1 LGAIGVINPLVN
13 ERNPTVSIAA
23 RGAPADGQLGHE
35 LRRCQDQLQLVFD
48 LSSQLASGPDFD
60 ALQSVLLRR
69 YGAMLQSE
77 AVYLDR
83 AGCCM
88 SVPPEEPET
97 RRVEPAPDRLREVL
111 ARVVERVRREGRPQ
125 VVSAG
130 ETARL
135 NGAHVLLAALPSTEG
150 ETGVVVAL
158 REPGAP
164 PFAENDVRA
173 SEAMLG
179 FGAQILNQAL
189 TVRHLQRTA
198 LETVCTLVNAID
210 AKDNYTSAHS
220 ERVGGLARLT
230 AEALGLGKEKVQAL
244 ECSGLLHDIGKIG
257 VPEQILN
264 KPGALTTAEFE
275 EMKKHAQV
283 GYDMLRPVAQFQP
296 ILDVVLHHHENHD
309 GSGYPTGLAGDA
321 IPLGARIIHVVDIF
335 DALTTHR
342 PYRKAYDIELA
353 LRVLETGAGRVT
365 DPSVTSSFVKALR
378 RYITEHPADFRARF
392 GHLEEETVTA
402 RCVN

>member
-1 LGAIGVINPLVN
+1 M
-13 ERNPTVSIAA
+13 E
-23 RGAPADGQLGHE
+23 QE
-35 LRRCQDQLQLVFD
+35 LRRCQDQLKLVFD
-48 LSSQLASGPDFD
+48 LTGELAGGPDPETVQ
-60 ALQSVLLRR
+60 AELLRR
-69 YGAMLQSE
+69 YGVMLQSA

-88 SVPPEEPET
+88 HMPPGASDDQHPEL
-97 RRVEPAPDRLREVL
+97 APDRLREVL
-111 ARVVERVRREGRPQ
+111 ARSVECVRREGRPQ
-125 VVSAG
+125 VPDLTAA
-130 ETARL
+130 ETQRL
-135 NGAHVLLAALPSTEG
+135 SGAHVLLAALPRADG

-158 REPGAP
+158 RSAGAP
-164 PFAENDVRA
+164 PFDDGDVRA
-173 SEAMLG
+173 AESILT
-179 FGAQILNQAL
+179 FGAQVLNHVL

-230 AEALGLGKEKVQAL
+230 GQALGLGRERIQAL
-244 ECSGLLHDIGKIG
+244 ECSGLLHDVGKIG

-264 KPGALTTAEFE
+264 KPGALTPAEFE

-296 ILDVVLHHHENHD
+296 MLEDILHHHENHD
-309 GSGYPTGLAGDA
+309 GSGYPAGLAGA
-321 IPLGARIIHVVDIF
+321 EIPLGARIIHVVDIF

-342 PYRKAYDIELA
+342 PYRKAYDFELA
-353 LRVLETGAGRVT
+353 LRVIEAGAGRAT
-365 DPSVTSSFVKALR
+365 DPDVTESFIDALR
-378 RYITEHPADFRARF
+378 HYMAEHPADFRARF
-392 GHLEEETVTA
+392 GHLEEDPAVA